1 MSNIIMMVIL
11 LALVFVLAFYIL
23 RIFVTTYISN
33 SIESIEK
40 PVDDS
45 ISVYELQILF
55 DGVIDMVTE
64 TDGKIEQYRYYNRI
78 LDYLNATRTL
88 TYITMNNEPLYITEG
103 YQADEILS
111 VAAEYNAS
119 VLNHDDTV
127 MYSDSSGFLY
137 KTTITLQPEGGNA
150 SFLLVNRQIGT
161 SEFKNDNR
169 RYWAGAADDISDA
182 VRSIS
187 VLGAMVIVIVNCVLV
202 VVISNSILRPLNKL
216 KAATQMIKE
225 GNLDFEL
232 EYDGQDEITDVIR
245 NFEDMRRTLSTYMER
260 QRKYE
265 EDRKELIA
273 GISHDLSTPLTS
285 IKGYVSGLMDGI
297 ADSPEKQEKYLKTIY
312 NTTEEMNTLVE
323 ELFLF
328 SKLDL
333 DKIPF
338 DFQRTN
344 LSEYIASCCEEIT
357 FNLEKKH
364 VILTYTDLCEHPVY
378 AQLDRNQFARVLMNI
393 ADNSAKYKCNEIGK
407 FCVTLQEEDGEAH
420 IMLQDD
426 GRGVPKELTDK
437 IFDSFYRSDPAR
449 TNPVGGSGLGLSI
462 AKQIVE
468 SHGGRIWAESN
479 IGEGMT
485 IHILLQTEDVITKP
499 AALEAS
505 EGGGHIKEWRR

>member
-169 RYWAGAADDISDA
+169 RYWAGAAA
-182 VRSIS
+182 
-187 VLGAMVIVIVNCVLV
+187 
-202 VVISNSILRPLNKL
+202 
-216 KAATQMIKE
+216 
-225 GNLDFEL
+225 
-232 EYDGQDEITDVIR
+232 YW
-245 NFEDMRRTLSTYMER
+245 
-260 QRKYE
+260 
-265 EDRKELIA
+265 
-273 GISHDLSTPLTS
+273 
-285 IKGYVSGLMDGI
+285 
-297 ADSPEKQEKYLKTIY
+297 
-312 NTTEEMNTLVE
+312 
-323 ELFLF
+323 
-328 SKLDL
+328 
-333 DKIPF
+333 
-338 DFQRTN
+338 
-344 LSEYIASCCEEIT
+344 
-357 FNLEKKH
+357 
-364 VILTYTDLCEHPVY
+364 
-378 AQLDRNQFARVLMNI
+378 AQ
-393 ADNSAKYKCNEIGK
+393 
-407 FCVTLQEEDGEAH
+407 
-420 IMLQDD
+420 
-426 GRGVPKELTDK
+426 
-437 IFDSFYRSDPAR
+437 
-449 TNPVGGSGLGLSI
+449 
-462 AKQIVE
+462 
-468 SHGGRIWAESN
+468 W
-479 IGEGMT
+479 
-485 IHILLQTEDVITKP
+485 
-499 AALEAS
+499 
-505 EGGGHIKEWRR
+505 